1 MIQSCKAKA
10 PFRYG
15 IRVLKRKDLN
25 LPEVNTTDASKTPAA
40 AEEVKQE
47 PVIEAPAAEE
57 VKQEPVIEAPA
68 AEEVK
73 QEEISGTTLE
83 SAGFSAAS
91 IRNLG
96 ANSIQT
102 IEQLT
107 AYLDTGA
114 TLEALDKVGAKSAK
128 IIEEELNAWLERS

>member
-15 IRVLKRKDLN
+15 IRVLKYKDLN
-25 LPEVNTTDASKTPAA
+25 LLEVNTTDASKTPA
-40 AEEVKQE
+40 
-47 PVIEAPAAEE
+47 AAEE

-107 AYLDTGA
+107 AYLATGA

>member
-25 LPEVNTTDASKTPAA
+25 LPEVKTDTVPKEAPAV
-40 AEEVKQE
+40 EEVK
-47 PVIEAPAAEE
+47 EAVTPAVEEIKQEE
-57 VKQEPVIEAPA
+57 VKEETPAVEEA
-68 AEEVK
+68 K
-73 QEEISGTTLE
+73 EEIAGTSLE
-83 SAGFSAAS
+83 AAGFSATS

-96 ANSIQT
+96 ANNIQT

-107 AYLDTGA
+107 AYIDTGA
-114 TLEALDKVGAKSAK
+114 TLEALDKVGSKSAK
-128 IIEEELNAWLERS
+128 VIEEELNAWLERA

>member
-25 LPEVNTTDASKTPAA
+25 LPEVNTNAVPKTPAAADEVKQEAVVEASA

-47 PVIEAPAAEE
+47 AVIEVPAAEE
-57 VKQEPVIEAPA
+57 VKQEA
-68 AEEVK
+68 AA
-73 QEEISGTTLE
+73 GTTLE

-96 ANSIQT
+96 ANDIQT

-128 IIEEELNAWLERS
+128 IIEEELNAWLERA

>member
-15 IRVLKRKDLN
+15 IRVLKYKDLN
-25 LPEVNTTDASKTPAA
+25 LLEVNTPDASKTPA
-40 AEEVKQE
+40 
-47 PVIEAPAAEE
+47 AAEE

-107 AYLDTGA
+107 AYLATGA

>member
-15 IRVLKRKDLN
+15 IRVLKYKDLN
-25 LPEVNTTDASKTPAA
+25 LPEVNTNAVPKTPAT

-47 PVIEAPAAEE
+47 PVIEAPAVEE
-57 VKQEPVIEAPA
+57 VKQEAVIEVPA

-73 QEEISGTTLE
+73 QEAAAGTTLE

-96 ANSIQT
+96 ANDIQT

-128 IIEEELNAWLERS
+128 IIEEELNAWLERA

>member
-47 PVIEAPAAEE
+47 PVIETPT
-57 VKQEPVIEAPA
+57 

-107 AYLDTGA
+107 AYLNTGA

-128 IIEEELNAWLERS
+128 IIEEELNAWLERA